1 MKLSK
6 RDSRTKTP
14 PERKRTKVSELPTPP
29 IPEVPEPISNVLQGD
44 EIEALAIKEEDLKK
58 LRTPRPCAGEEKA
71 PVVRQVL
78 IRKPRPQEAGRK
90 THYLVA
96 YPTALD
102 ASTKPPDYSEPEAS
116 SLSSGSRQIQPHSI
130 LGSLQDFKR
139 IALARGNTKLAE
151 MISEPPSLDGLILIP
166 EKMSSKGGKKAEL
179 RPLPTQHRAL
189 QNWQRN
195 MALRRKQQDT
205 LCKRLG
211 KPASELLLTVSED
224 HRRVQEERDLID
236 RCLPALHP
244 GKGYR
249 VGSEF
254 WNQPEYIGDELTG
267 LVITQTQKER
277 GYPEPITHV
286 GKPLRIQA
294 EAGSQNLREP
304 WFRYSWD
311 KSLFLTYRRQEL
323 RQILAELDFHQ
334 PDIDGL
340 EVIGRGQ
347 PFSSVSTQCFSEGE
361 KDKEDTYGEVR
372 SDPVELHE
380 DVTSV
385 PVIGPSLRFC
395 GKPARWVSGTG
406 GKGQIGIA
414 SRITFEALA
423 GEKVTS
429 SLTVSNDGTAAV
441 WYDWLRLSHPNRFEN
456 LRESDQQ
463 RFYFNTR
470 AGVILPGETKDFL
483 FLFKSPN
490 AGIFQE
496 SWEFRTHPTLL
507 GGAVL
512 QVTLWG
518 IALYQDLMFDAREI
532 LENRLATQ
540 EATVIVQE
548 MLNELLRGIRSP
560 ERAPSPVDAYL
571 TEEDVFCYKNPQLH
585 YQYQVVRGLH
595 ELWNQYMAP
604 PPKEEEVVVEEEPPG
619 QASSKE
625 EELSLRKSSFGE
637 IVPQKSPEEEIGQR
651 QRSSVDVVRL
661 QRSSVGFSDW
671 QRSSMGD
678 VHWQRSSMGD
688 VHWQRS
694 SLGEAHWQRN
704 SDSIVH
710 CQRSSFIEEET
721 VVTKTFSEGEIPK
734 STGEEEEPTH
744 LEWNLCFEDFK
755 QAIMGLSAEDQREDA
770 LRRLNEG
777 ALELCLEQKPAQS
790 DLLHQM
796 CLQLWREVI
805 DDLVSQALWLR
816 SLLGMPEDTFKAEL
830 AVPEEPD
837 PSTVFG
843 TQSPLI
849 DSKAAGKSGKEERK
863 AGAQEKRTPTGK
875 DKEDRRGAAKPGKE
889 ERANSKK
896 LKAKEEKRS
905 NRSPSRDLKEKLP
918 VEERVTTEH
927 ASSHLEPVDPLVQ
940 KKYQQRLYV
949 EVYGLVESLV
959 NDMVLLAEE
968 LRGKGARQQELL
980 PPSLCLPVCLPS
992 DSE

>member
-1 MKLSK
+1 MKLIK

-14 PERKRTKVSELPTPP
+14 PEKKRTKVSELPTPP
-29 IPEVPEPISNVLQGD
+29 IPEVPEPISNILQGD

-58 LRTPRPCAGEEKA
+58 LHAPRPCAGEEKA
-71 PVVRQVL
+71 PVTRQVL

-102 ASTKPPDYSEPEAS
+102 ASTKPPAYSGPEVS
-116 SLSSGSRQIQPHSI
+116 SFNSGSSSGQIQPHNI

-151 MISEPPSLDGLILIP
+151 MISEPPSLGSLILTP
-166 EKMSSKGGKKAEL
+166 EKMSSKRGKKAEF
-179 RPLPTQHRAL
+179 RSLPTQHRAL

-195 MALRRKQQDT
+195 MALRRKQQDA

-211 KPASELLLTVSED
+211 KPANELLLTISED

-267 LVITQTQKER
+267 MVITQTQKER
-277 GYPEPITHV
+277 GYPEPVTHV
-286 GKPLRIQA
+286 GKPLSIQA
-294 EAGSQNLREP
+294 EAGSQNLQEP
-304 WFRYSWD
+304 SFRYSWD

-334 PDIDGL
+334 PDIDRL

-347 PFSSVSTQCFSEGE
+347 SFSSVSTQCFSECE
-361 KDKEDTYGEVR
+361 KDNGDACGGVC
-372 SDPVELHE
+372 SDPVESHE
-380 DVTSV
+380 DVTPV

-395 GKPARWVSGTG
+395 GKPARWVNSTA

-441 WYDWLRLSHPNRFEN
+441 WYDWLRLSQPNRFEN
-456 LRESDQQ
+456 LRDSDQQ

-518 IALYQDLMFDAREI
+518 IALYQDLMFEAREM
-532 LENRLATQ
+532 LEAKLATQ

-548 MLNELLRGIRSP
+548 MLNELLGGIWSP

-585 YQYQVVRGLH
+585 YQYQVVRDLH
-595 ELWNQYMAP
+595 ELWNQYMALP
-604 PPKEEEVVVEEEPPG
+604 LKEEEVVVEEEPPG

-625 EELSLRKSSFGE
+625 EELSFQKSSFGE
-637 IVPQKSPEEEIGQR
+637 IVPQKSLEEEIVQQ
-651 QRSSVDVVRL
+651 QRSSVDNIRL
-661 QRSSVGFSDW
+661 QRSSVGFTDW
-671 QRSSMGD
+671 QRTSL
-678 VHWQRSSMGD
+678 GD

-694 SLGEAHWQRN
+694 SLAEVHWQRSSLVDAHWQRN
-704 SDSIVH
+704 SESIVH
-710 CQRSSFIEEET
+710 CHRSSFIGEET
-721 VVTKTFSEGEIPK
+721 VVTKSFSEGEIPK
-734 STGEEEEPTH
+734 STGEEEELTH
-744 LEWNLCFEDFK
+744 LKWNLCFEDFK
-755 QAIMGLSAEDQREDA
+755 QAIMGLSSEDQREDA
-770 LRRLNEG
+770 LKRLNKG
-777 ALELCLEQKPAQS
+777 ALELCLEQKPAQW

-805 DDLVSQALWLR
+805 DGLVSRDLWLR
-816 SLLGMPEDTFKAEL
+816 SLLGMPEKDTFMAEL
-830 AVPEEPD
+830 AVPEEP
-837 PSTVFG
+837 V
-843 TQSPLI
+843 
-849 DSKAAGKSGKEERK
+849 DSKASGKGGKEERK
-863 AGAQEKRTPTGK
+863 AGTPEKRTPTGK
-875 DKEDRRGAAKPGKE
+875 DKEDRKGTAKPGKE

-896 LKAKEEKRS
+896 LKAKEEKRYT
-905 NRSPSRDLKEKLP
+905 RSLSRELKEKMP
-918 VEERVTTEH
+918 VEERVITPEH
-927 ASSHLEPVDPLVQ
+927 VSSPLEPVDPLVQ
-940 KKYQQRLYV
+940 KKYQQRLYM

-959 NDMVLLAEE
+959 NNLVLLAEE
-968 LRGKGARQQELL
+968 IRRKAARQQ
-980 PPSLCLPVCLPS
+980 
-992 DSE
+992 

>member
-1 MKLSK
+1 PLMILSGVRK
-6 RDSRTKTP
+6 ALSGRQEHGVFPCVS
-14 PERKRTKVSELPTPP
+14 ERKRTKVSELPTPP

-102 ASTKPPDYSEPEAS
+102 ASTKPPDYSGKFH
-116 SLSSGSRQIQPHSI
+116 GSRQIQPHSI

-236 RCLPALHP
+236 RCLP
-244 GKGYR
+244 GYR

-294 EAGSQNLREP
+294 ENLREP

-361 KDKEDTYGEVR
+361 KDKEDTYGE
-372 SDPVELHE
+372 LHE

-395 GKPARWVSGTG
+395 GKPARWVNFSLRPC
-406 GKGQIGIA
+406 KGQIGIA

-604 PPKEEEVVVEEEPPG
+604 PPKEEEVVVEEE
-619 QASSKE
+619 
-625 EELSLRKSSFGE
+625 
-637 IVPQKSPEEEIGQR
+637 
-651 QRSSVDVVRL
+651 
-661 QRSSVGFSDW
+661 SSVGFSDW

-830 AVPEEPD
+830 AVPEEP
-837 PSTVFG
+837 V
-843 TQSPLI
+843 